1 MRARLNVGRLATA
14 LTAGAV
20 VATLIVNTGDSAA
33 SVPSSTTTTT
43 ATPTSAP
50 VAAELP
56 GQAIDVGLAPLQ
68 LLEPA
73 TTAAGNRPTFRWS
86 AIEGATSYLLAI
98 LDAANE
104 PVWAWQGTATEVVLG
119 GWDQT
124 PPDDAPGPLITGPGQ
139 WFVVA
144 VGADGVPIANSV
156 LRPITP

>member
-1 MRARLNVGRLATA
+1 MRARLIVGGLAAA

-20 VATLIVNTGDSAA
+20 VATLIVSTGDSAA
-33 SVPSSTTTTT
+33 SVPSSTTTT

-56 GQAIDVGLAPLQ
+56 GQAINLGLAPLE

-73 TTAAGNRPTFRWS
+73 TTASGNRPTFRWS

-98 LDAANE
+98 LDAAND
-104 PVWAWQGTATEVVLG
+104 PVWAWQGTATEVILG

-139 WFVVA
+139 WFVVG
-144 VGADGVPIANSV
+144 VGADGVPIASSV

>member
-1 MRARLNVGRLATA
+1 MRARLNVFRFTA
-14 LTAGAV
+14 AMTAGAV
-20 VATLIVNTGDSAA
+20 VAALIVNTGDSAA
-33 SVPSSTTTTT
+33 SMPSTTTT
-43 ATPTSAP
+43 AAAPPSAQ
-50 VAAELP
+50 VAADQP
-56 GQAIDVGLAPLQ
+56 GQAIDLGLAPLQ

-73 TTAAGNRPTFRWS
+73 TTAAGTRPTFRWT
-86 AIEGATSYLLAI
+86 AVDAATSYLLSI

-104 PVWAWQGTATEVVLG
+104 PVWAWQGAATEVVLG